1 MFNIILNIPGFC
13 NGLSHTILPE
23 KHRLFCS
30 FIRQLRKFS
39 CDLAAA
45 ERQQKNALPG
55 GVQRAPSEQTP
66 SPQLSHAQLGAYFW
80 IGFSNGLLPSFLLV
94 ALGIRLN
101 VPSSVSSNHR
111 AISGSPVL
119 NKPLLRGT
127 SSDSFAYSS
136 MFGTNQDFLSLCVPN
151 REKCWVCVLPYS
163 WKTVL
168 FSTLVSPFPFCLHC
182 TISPAR
188 CQ

>member
-1 MFNIILNIPGFC
+1 MPRRPGPLGPGRRVFSLSAC
-13 NGLSHTILPE
+13 PAWNGRH
-23 KHRLFCS
+23 K
-30 FIRQLRKFS
+30 RKTPPVGPKS
-39 CDLAAA
+39 
-45 ERQQKNALPG
+45 G
-55 GVQRAPSEQTP
+55 PSEGIHPALCITQP
-66 SPQLSHAQLGAYFW
+66 PARSNDERGVYFW

-168 FSTLVSPFPFCLHC
+168 LSTLVSPFPFCLHC
-182 TISPAR
+182 TIYPAR